1 MWKLTISQ
9 KRKSEYSEYASINSV
24 ELFSDD
30 IHELVEVVDKLTCL
44 DTEAIETNF
53 KIELVTKE
61 GEE

>member
-1 MWKLTISQ
+1 MWKLTITQ
-9 KRKSEYSEYASINSV
+9 RRKSEYSEYASYHST

-44 DTEAIETNF
+44 NAEAIETSF